1 MGRQTDRQGE
11 REKEKGRESHPG
23 IQKWKARLNHTGDK
37 KSLPLDRKHNTLESE
52 SWFCA
57 LLRHLQL
64 FCPKQVTATILRSIS
79 LSVVGDTTAP
89 CPACDVEIFEQVT
102 VLQNDNQQCKRS
114 ILSRWR
120 GQRTSWLYCVKNTCR
135 KSLLVQEP
143 KIPETALFQ
152 QKLYTQGP
160 LQPSPALRFPR
171 SRRAGRHQSET
182 HASLSALRGSGQR
195 SSKHLGERMELAV
208 WDVPAVPTL
217 QRPVEGL
224 EK

>member
-1 MGRQTDRQGE
+1 MKCQAVCLALGYDGKEATVPNFKELTEGEAMSFNPQSHHKTEQTYGQV
-11 REKEKGRESHPG
+11 S
-23 IQKWKARLNHTGDK
+23 Q
-37 KSLPLDRKHNTLESE
+37 
-52 SWFCA
+52 
-57 LLRHLQL
+57 
-64 FCPKQVTATILRSIS
+64 CPSNLW
-79 LSVVGDTTAP
+79 
-89 CPACDVEIFEQVT
+89 
-102 VLQNDNQQCKRS
+102 

-182 HASLSALRGSGQR
+182 HVSLSALRGSGQR